1 MEEGTQTQNHA
12 IQTLELSPLDQ
23 IASPFYIR
31 VILPIPLGDDQLSSV
46 AHHLRQDFERTLEEI
61 PFLSGYVAPSEQ
73 DGQVRIIMDAAGPDW
88 SAICKTNELRT
99 SGVDWTMSL
108 AELRAQ
114 CFPISH
120 LLGSALAPI
129 PKFWDPSK
137 PAPVFAVQINK
148 LSGGLLLC
156 VAFHHSALDAAG
168 FSTVM
173 KRWSGWCCTASGGV
187 RLDTRGLDRTPL
199 MTGLPPGDVNAFKE
213 YSVSTTQEKE
223 QVATAKESDEQ
234 SKRMVLPDM
243 KTLILRF
250 SVKSLR
256 KLKEDVNLAQEQN
269 LSSPISTNDCFC
281 AFLWWH
287 ITRARFPELSAI
299 PTKSSQAEDHP
310 SKTSLNFSING
321 RSKCNAVLP
330 EIYLGNVVL
339 SRMPSFALSLL
350 SDSTVPAMVHLATI
364 ARSIRSSIS
373 SFDAERV
380 KRVIGLVQSLPN
392 PTLLKPSFKSFL
404 GPDLI
409 ITSWTTLGLNGLRFF
424 NESPTVSESETGS
437 GPSRENP
444 GASGCVE
451 AVRIPQGTYDGMC
464 VILPWLAHGAAAD
477 SDQNVDVIVGLR
489 EEVINRLLSSSE
501 GFCEYLSS
509 VIS

>member
-1 MEEGTQTQNHA
+1 MEEGKQTHSHA
-12 IQTLELSPLDQ
+12 IKNLELSSLDQ
-23 IASPFYIR
+23 IAPRFYIR
-31 VILPIPLGDDQLSSV
+31 VILPIPLGDVQLSSA
-46 AHHLRQDFERTLEEI
+46 AHHLRQGFERTVEEI
-61 PFLSGYVAPSEQ
+61 PFLGGYVAPSEK
-73 DGQVRIIMDAAGPDW
+73 DGQVKIIMDAAGSDW
-88 SAICKTNELRT
+88 SAICKTNDLRV
-99 SGVDWTMSL
+99 SGVEWKMSL

-114 CFPISH
+114 CFPIS
-120 LLGSALAPI
+120 LLPGSALAPI
-129 PKFWDPSK
+129 DKFWDSLK
-137 PAPVFAVQINK
+137 PTPVFAVQINK
-148 LSGGLLLC
+148 LCGGLLLC

-173 KRWSGWCCTASGGV
+173 KRWSGWCCTESGGV
-187 RLDTRGLDRTPL
+187 RLDARSLDRTPL
-199 MTGLPPGDVNAFKE
+199 MTGLPPGDVSAFKE
-213 YSVSTTQEKE
+213 YTLSSPQEKE
-223 QVATAKESDEQ
+223 PVATPKESDEQ
-234 SKRMVLPDM
+234 PKRMILPDM

-256 KLKEDVNLAQEQN
+256 KLKEDVSLAQEQN

-287 ITRARFPELSAI
+287 ITRARFPELLAI

-321 RSKCNAVLP
+321 RSKCNPLLP
-330 EIYLGNVVL
+330 ETYLGNVVL
-339 SRMPSFALSLL
+339 SGMPSFALSLL

-373 SFDAERV
+373 SVDAERI

-392 PTLLKPSFKSFL
+392 PTLLKLSFKAFL

-424 NESPTVSESETGS
+424 NESPTASESEPGN
-437 GPSRENP
+437 GPSRKNP

-464 VILPWLAHGAAAD
+464 VVLPWLAHGAAAEG
-477 SDQNVDVIVGLR
+477 DQNVDVIVGLR
-489 EEVINRLLSSSE
+489 EEVMNRLLNSSE
-501 GFCEYLSS
+501 GFCEYLKS